1 MKPEHTKNI
10 KKFIKKYK
18 SVLKLPFMNKF
29 SGESSTKA
37 VGMPIVQILP
47 SIDRIPEEDNTG
59 IAKLAAKYDP
69 TAKVSGGFGKSP
81 IVTILSSGNK
91 KEAALTGEVK
101 SDGPETI
108 VRSLSGG
115 SDSVIP
121 YSYLKP
127 TTSRVEK
134 SPILTMV
141 NSNTKKETAAFKQ
154 AKSGDSPETT
164 VRTLSGNSDSV
175 IPYSYLKPTDTPRV
189 MSSGNKLISL
199 PKTDAKK
206 LVDLSLTKQITNKIT
221 KTKNNEY
228 TLNIPEYGIGKNI
241 ISGLMSVIKKTK
253 PVLQNAAKNFG
264 TVGDTLRPLTDAVK
278 SAKKMGMSLFSQMQ
292 KGESS
297 STSSIPSN
305 TSTPPVVSNEFP
317 TKAVTGNPVSANQYN
332 TVLDNSTQVTG
343 GGAQRRAAAVPVK
356 TTAAPAATPVKT
368 AAAAAPV
375 AAPMKTAAA
384 AAPVATSAAAP
395 VATSAAAPAPASS
408 APASS
413 APASSAAASPA
424 ATSAA
429 VAPVATSAAAPAP
442 ASSAPAAAA
451 PAPASSAPAAAAPPA
466 AAPAPASSA
475 PVAASGSISK
485 ATEPA
490 KDSETKIEGK
500 YDSAVGSGTT
510 AESTQAAAEETIKAA
525 AIPEKAGAG
534 AARGIEGIVDAVT
547 TVAQVA
553 LTVGTG
559 GVGGAAMGALKG
571 VGAMAGG
578 ASKVAGGLGK
588 VSKLAG
594 AMPGGG
600 EGGGGGGGGMG
611 VPGGGM
617 GSMLG
622 GGGNA
627 ALAGG
632 ALAAVGGIAAGVGGV
647 AAGIGSAVGG
657 LAGAYATVGGKLID
671 AVFGGNDKKESPV
684 SVSNDSRS
692 NSTVVNSV
700 SNQYDVYRKT
710 ADDSFML
717 PNYRREYG

>member
-18 SVLKLPFMNKF
+18 SILKLPFMNKF
-29 SGESSTKA
+29 SDEPNAEAIGKPMVE
-37 VGMPIVQILP
+37 ILP
-47 SIDRIPEEDNTG
+47 SIDRISEEDNTG

-81 IVTILSSGNK
+81 IVTILNSGNK

-108 VRSLSGG
+108 VR
-115 SDSVIP
+115 
-121 YSYLKP
+121 
-127 TTSRVEK
+127 
-134 SPILTMV
+134 
-141 NSNTKKETAAFKQ
+141 
-154 AKSGDSPETT
+154 
-164 VRTLSGNSDSV
+164 TLSGKSDSV

-189 MSSGNKLISL
+189 MSGGNKLISL
-199 PKTDAKK
+199 PKTDVKK
-206 LVDLSLTKQITNKIT
+206 LVDLSLTNQITNKII

-228 TLNIPEYGIGKNI
+228 TLKIPEYGIGKNI
-241 ISGLMSVIKKTK
+241 ISGLMSVVKAAK
-253 PVLQNAAKNFG
+253 PAVKNAAKNFG
-264 TVGDTLRPLTDAVK
+264 TIGDKLNPLTDALK
-278 SAKKMGMSLFSQMQ
+278 SAKKMGMSLISQTQ
-292 KGESS
+292 RDESS
-297 STSSIPSN
+297 STSPVSSN
-305 TSTPPVVSNEFP
+305 PATPPVVTNEYP
-317 TKAVTGNPVSANQYN
+317 AQAVKGNPVSA
-332 TVLDNSTQVTG
+332 
-343 GGAQRRAAAVPVK
+343 
-356 TTAAPAATPVKT
+356 
-368 AAAAAPV
+368 AAAAAP
-375 AAPMKTAAA
+375 AA
-384 AAPVATSAAAP
+384 
-395 VATSAAAPAPASS
+395 
-408 APASS
+408 
-413 APASSAAASPA
+413 
-424 ATSAA
+424 
-429 VAPVATSAAAPAP
+429 
-442 ASSAPAAAA
+442 APAAAA
-451 PAPASSAPAAAAPPA
+451 PAVSAASTTTSAAAAAPTPTAAAPTAAAPTPAAAAPT
-466 AAPAPASSA
+466 
-475 PVAASGSISK
+475 PVAASGSIST

-490 KDSETKIEGK
+490 KGPETKIESNFDNG
-500 YDSAVGSGTT
+500 VGSDPQQ
-510 AESTQAAAEETIKAA
+510 AQAAAEETLKTAD
-525 AIPEKAGAG
+525 IPEEAGAG
-534 AARGIEGIVDAVT
+534 AARGIAGIVDAVT

-553 LTVGTG
+553 GTIATG
-559 GVGGAAMGALKG
+559 GVGGAAFGALKG

-594 AMPGGG
+594 AMPGGGG

-671 AVFGGNDKKESPV
+671 AVFGGNDKKESV
-684 SVSNDSRS
+684 SVSNDARS
-692 NSTVVNSV
+692 NATIVNSV

>member
-1 MKPEHTKNI
+1 
-10 KKFIKKYK
+10 
-18 SVLKLPFMNKF
+18 MNKF
-29 SGESSTKA
+29 SGEPSAEA
-37 VGMPIVQILP
+37 VGKPMVEILP
-47 SIDRIPEEDNTG
+47 SIDRISEEDTTG

-81 IVTILSSGNK
+81 IVTILNSGNK

-108 VRSLSGG
+108 VRTLSGG

-127 TTSRVEK
+127 TDTPRAMFSDNKLISTPEK
-134 SPILTMV
+134 S
-141 NSNTKKETAAFKQ
+141 N
-154 AKSGDSPETT
+154 
-164 VRTLSGNSDSV
+164 SV

-189 MSSGNKLISL
+189 MSSTNKLISL
-199 PKTDAKK
+199 PKTDVKK
-206 LVDLSLTKQITNKIT
+206 LVDLSLTNQITNKII

-228 TLNIPEYGIGKNI
+228 TLKIPEYGIGKNI
-241 ISGLMSVIKKTK
+241 ISGLMSVVKAAK
-253 PVLQNAAKNFG
+253 PAVKNAAKNFG
-264 TVGDTLRPLTDAVK
+264 TIGDKLNPLTDALK
-278 SAKKMGMSLFSQMQ
+278 SAKKMGMSLFSQAQ
-292 KGESS
+292 REESS
-297 STSSIPSN
+297 STPSVSSSPP
-305 TSTPPVVSNEFP
+305 TPPVVSNEYP
-317 TKAVTGNPVSANQYN
+317 AQAVKGNPAS
-332 TVLDNSTQVTG
+332 
-343 GGAQRRAAAVPVK
+343 
-356 TTAAPAATPVKT
+356 
-368 AAAAAPV
+368 AAAAA
-375 AAPMKTAAA
+375 
-384 AAPVATSAAAP
+384 
-395 VATSAAAPAPASS
+395 
-408 APASS
+408 
-413 APASSAAASPA
+413 
-424 ATSAA
+424 
-429 VAPVATSAAAPAP
+429 
-442 ASSAPAAAA
+442 APAAAA
-451 PAPASSAPAAAAPPA
+451 PASATPAAAAPTPAAATPAAAAPAAAAPTASATPAAAAPTASATPAA
-466 AAPAPASSA
+466 AAPAAAAPAA
-475 PVAASGSISK
+475 ATPVAASGSIST
-485 ATEPA
+485 ATGPA
-490 KDSETKIEGK
+490 KGSETKIESNFDNG
-500 YDSAVGSGTT
+500 VGSDPQQ
-510 AESTQAAAEETIKAA
+510 AQAAAEQALNTAD
-525 AIPEKAGAG
+525 IPEEAGAG
-534 AARGIEGIVDAVT
+534 AARGIAGIVDAVT

-600 EGGGGGGGGMG
+600 EGGGGGGGGGGGMG

-622 GGGNA
+622 GGGGA

-671 AVFGGNDKKESPV
+671 AVFGGNDKKESM
-684 SVSNDSRS
+684 SVSNDARS
-692 NSTVVNSV
+692 NATIVNAV

>member
-1 MKPEHTKNI
+1 MKSEHTKNI

-18 SVLKLPFMNKF
+18 SVLKFPFMDKLWNK
-29 SGESSTKA
+29 SEDKNSTEA
-37 VGMPIVQILP
+37 VAKPIVQILP
-47 SIDRIPEEDNTG
+47 SLDQAPEEDTTG

-69 TAKVSGGFGKSP
+69 NVKVSGGFGKSP
-81 IVTILSSGNK
+81 IVTILNSGNK

-108 VRSLSGG
+108 VRTLSGG

-127 TTSRVEK
+127 TDTPRAMFSDNKLISTPEK
-134 SPILTMV
+134 S
-141 NSNTKKETAAFKQ
+141 N
-154 AKSGDSPETT
+154 
-164 VRTLSGNSDSV
+164 SV

-189 MSSGNKLISL
+189 MSSTNKLISL
-199 PKTDAKK
+199 PKTDVKK
-206 LVDLSLTKQITNKIT
+206 LVDLSLTNQITNKII

-228 TLNIPEYGIGKNI
+228 TLKIPEYGIGKNI
-241 ISGLMSVIKKTK
+241 ISGLMSVIKAAK
-253 PVLQNAAKNFG
+253 PAVKNAAKNFG
-264 TVGDTLRPLTDAVK
+264 TIGDKLNPLTDALK
-278 SAKKMGMSLFSQMQ
+278 SAKKMGMSLLSQAQ
-292 KGESS
+292 RDKSS
-297 STSSIPSN
+297 STPSVSSSPP
-305 TSTPPVVSNEFP
+305 TPPVVSNEYP
-317 TKAVTGNPVSANQYN
+317 AQAVKGNPAS
-332 TVLDNSTQVTG
+332 
-343 GGAQRRAAAVPVK
+343 
-356 TTAAPAATPVKT
+356 
-368 AAAAAPV
+368 AAAAA
-375 AAPMKTAAA
+375 
-384 AAPVATSAAAP
+384 
-395 VATSAAAPAPASS
+395 
-408 APASS
+408 
-413 APASSAAASPA
+413 
-424 ATSAA
+424 
-429 VAPVATSAAAPAP
+429 
-442 ASSAPAAAA
+442 APAAAA
-451 PAPASSAPAAAAPPA
+451 PAAAAPTASATPAAATPVAAAPTPAAAAPTPAAAAPAAAAPAA
-466 AAPAPASSA
+466 AAPAAAA
-475 PVAASGSISK
+475 PVAASGSIST
-485 ATEPA
+485 ATGPA
-490 KDSETKIEGK
+490 KGPETKIESKFDNG
-500 YDSAVGSGTT
+500 VGSDPQQ
-510 AESTQAAAEETIKAA
+510 AQAAAEETIKAA
-525 AIPEKAGAG
+525 PIPEKAGAG

-594 AMPGGG
+594 AVSGGGGGG
-600 EGGGGGGGGMG
+600 EGGGGGGGMG

-622 GGGNA
+622 GGGGA

-684 SVSNDSRS
+684 SVSTDSRS
-692 NSTVVNSV
+692 NSTVINSV

>member
-1 MKPEHTKNI
+1 
-10 KKFIKKYK
+10 
-18 SVLKLPFMNKF
+18 MNKF
-29 SGESSTKA
+29 SGEPSAEA
-37 VGMPIVQILP
+37 VGKPMVEILP
-47 SIDRIPEEDNTG
+47 SIDRISEEDTTG

-81 IVTILSSGNK
+81 IVTILNSGNK

-108 VRSLSGG
+108 VRTLSGG

-127 TTSRVEK
+127 TDTPRAMFSDNKLISTPEK
-134 SPILTMV
+134 S
-141 NSNTKKETAAFKQ
+141 N
-154 AKSGDSPETT
+154 
-164 VRTLSGNSDSV
+164 SV

-189 MSSGNKLISL
+189 MSSTNKLISL
-199 PKTDAKK
+199 PKTDVKK
-206 LVDLSLTKQITNKIT
+206 LVDLSLTNQITNKII

-228 TLNIPEYGIGKNI
+228 TLKIPEYGIGKNI
-241 ISGLMSVIKKTK
+241 ISGLMSVVKAAK
-253 PVLQNAAKNFG
+253 PAVKNAAKNFG
-264 TVGDTLRPLTDAVK
+264 TIGDKLNPLTDALK
-278 SAKKMGMSLFSQMQ
+278 SAKKMGMSLISQTQ
-292 KGESS
+292 RDESS
-297 STSSIPSN
+297 STSPVSSSPP
-305 TSTPPVVSNEFP
+305 TPPVVSNEYP
-317 TKAVTGNPVSANQYN
+317 AQAVKGNPASA
-332 TVLDNSTQVTG
+332 
-343 GGAQRRAAAVPVK
+343 
-356 TTAAPAATPVKT
+356 
-368 AAAAAPV
+368 AAAAAPTASAATPAA
-375 AAPMKTAAA
+375 AAPAAA
-384 AAPVATSAAAP
+384 AAA
-395 VATSAAAPAPASS
+395 
-408 APASS
+408 
-413 APASSAAASPA
+413 
-424 ATSAA
+424 
-429 VAPVATSAAAPAP
+429 
-442 ASSAPAAAA
+442 APAAAA
-451 PAPASSAPAAAAPPA
+451 PAAAAPAAATPVA
-466 AAPAPASSA
+466 AAPAPAAAA
-475 PVAASGSISK
+475 PVAASGSIST
-485 ATEPA
+485 ATGPA
-490 KDSETKIEGK
+490 KGSETKIESNFDNG
-500 YDSAVGSGTT
+500 VGSDPQQ
-510 AESTQAAAEETIKAA
+510 AQAAAEQTLNTAD
-525 AIPEKAGAG
+525 IPEEAGAG
-534 AARGIEGIVDAVT
+534 AARGIAGIVDAVT

-600 EGGGGGGGGMG
+600 EGGGGGGGGGGGMG

-622 GGGNA
+622 GGGGA

-671 AVFGGNDKKESPV
+671 AVFGGNDKKESM
-684 SVSNDSRS
+684 SVSNDARS
-692 NSTVVNSV
+692 NATIVNAV

>member
-29 SGESSTKA
+29 SGEPSAEA
-37 VGMPIVQILP
+37 VGKPMVEILP
-47 SIDRIPEEDNTG
+47 SIDRISEEDTTG

-69 TAKVSGGFGKSP
+69 TAKVSGGFAKSP
-81 IVTILSSGNK
+81 IVTILNSGNK

-101 SDGPETI
+101 GDGPETI
-108 VRSLSGG
+108 VRTLSGG

-121 YSYLKP
+121 YSYLKSTDTP
-127 TTSRVEK
+127 RVMFSDNKLTSTPEK
-134 SPILTMV
+134 S
-141 NSNTKKETAAFKQ
+141 NS
-154 AKSGDSPETT
+154 
-164 VRTLSGNSDSV
+164 VV
-175 IPYSYLKPTDTPRV
+175 PYSYLKPTDTPRV

-199 PKTDAKK
+199 PKTDVKK

-228 TLNIPEYGIGKNI
+228 TLKIPEYGIGKNI
-241 ISGLMSVIKKTK
+241 ISGLMSVVKAAK
-253 PVLQNAAKNFG
+253 PAVKDAAKNFG
-264 TVGDTLRPLTDAVK
+264 TIGDKLNPLTDALK
-278 SAKKMGMSLFSQMQ
+278 SAKKMGMSLLSQAQ
-292 KGESS
+292 RDKSS
-297 STSSIPSN
+297 STPSVSSSPP
-305 TSTPPVVSNEFP
+305 TPPVVSNEYP
-317 TKAVTGNPVSANQYN
+317 AQAVKGNPAS
-332 TVLDNSTQVTG
+332 
-343 GGAQRRAAAVPVK
+343 
-356 TTAAPAATPVKT
+356 
-368 AAAAAPV
+368 AAAAA
-375 AAPMKTAAA
+375 
-384 AAPVATSAAAP
+384 
-395 VATSAAAPAPASS
+395 
-408 APASS
+408 
-413 APASSAAASPA
+413 
-424 ATSAA
+424 
-429 VAPVATSAAAPAP
+429 
-442 ASSAPAAAA
+442 APAAAA
-451 PAPASSAPAAAAPPA
+451 PTPAAAT
-466 AAPAPASSA
+466 
-475 PVAASGSISK
+475 PVAASGSIST
-485 ATEPA
+485 ATGPA
-490 KDSETKIEGK
+490 KGPETKIESKFDNG
-500 YDSAVGSGTT
+500 VGSDPQQ
-510 AESTQAAAEETIKAA
+510 AQAAAEETIKAA
-525 AIPEKAGAG
+525 PIPEKAGAG

-600 EGGGGGGGGMG
+600 EGGGGGGGGGMG

-622 GGGNA
+622 GGGGA

-692 NSTVVNSV
+692 NSTIVFSCWISSSRALARFFSAARNCLHSCI
-700 SNQYDVYRKT
+700 S
-710 ADDSFML
+710 DS
-717 PNYRREYG
+717 

>member
-29 SGESSTKA
+29 SGEPSAEA
-37 VGMPIVQILP
+37 VGKPIVQILP

-81 IVTILSSGNK
+81 IVTILNSGNK

-108 VRSLSGG
+108 VRTLSGG

-127 TTSRVEK
+127 TDTPRAMFSDNKLISTPEK
-134 SPILTMV
+134 S
-141 NSNTKKETAAFKQ
+141 N
-154 AKSGDSPETT
+154 
-164 VRTLSGNSDSV
+164 SV

-189 MSSGNKLISL
+189 MSSTNKLISL
-199 PKTDAKK
+199 PKTDVKK
-206 LVDLSLTKQITNKIT
+206 LVDLSLTNQITNKII

-228 TLNIPEYGIGKNI
+228 TLKIPEYGIGKNI
-241 ISGLMSVIKKTK
+241 ISGLMSVVKAAK
-253 PVLQNAAKNFG
+253 PAVKYAAKNFG
-264 TVGDTLRPLTDAVK
+264 TIGDKLNPLTDALK
-278 SAKKMGMSLFSQMQ
+278 SAKKMGMSLLSQAQ
-292 KGESS
+292 RDKSS
-297 STSSIPSN
+297 STPSVSSSPP
-305 TSTPPVVSNEFP
+305 TPPVVSNEYP
-317 TKAVTGNPVSANQYN
+317 AQAVKGNPAS
-332 TVLDNSTQVTG
+332 
-343 GGAQRRAAAVPVK
+343 
-356 TTAAPAATPVKT
+356 
-368 AAAAAPV
+368 AAAAA
-375 AAPMKTAAA
+375 
-384 AAPVATSAAAP
+384 
-395 VATSAAAPAPASS
+395 
-408 APASS
+408 
-413 APASSAAASPA
+413 
-424 ATSAA
+424 
-429 VAPVATSAAAPAP
+429 
-442 ASSAPAAAA
+442 APAAAA
-451 PAPASSAPAAAAPPA
+451 PAAAAPTASATPAAATPVAAAPTPAAATPAAATPAAAAPA
-466 AAPAPASSA
+466 AAA
-475 PVAASGSISK
+475 PVAASGSIST
-485 ATEPA
+485 ATGPA
-490 KDSETKIEGK
+490 KGPETKIESKFDNG
-500 YDSAVGSGTT
+500 VGSDPQQ
-510 AESTQAAAEETIKAA
+510 AQAAAEETIKAA
-525 AIPEKAGAG
+525 PIPEKAGAG

-600 EGGGGGGGGMG
+600 EGGGGGGGGGMG

-622 GGGNA
+622 GGGGA

-684 SVSNDSRS
+684 SVSTDSRS
-692 NSTVVNSV
+692 NSTVINSV

>member
-18 SVLKLPFMNKF
+18 SILKLPFMNKF
-29 SGESSTKA
+29 SDEPNAEAIGKPMVE
-37 VGMPIVQILP
+37 ILP
-47 SIDRIPEEDNTG
+47 SIDRISEEDNTG

-81 IVTILSSGNK
+81 IVTILNSGNK

-108 VRSLSGG
+108 VR
-115 SDSVIP
+115 
-121 YSYLKP
+121 
-127 TTSRVEK
+127 
-134 SPILTMV
+134 
-141 NSNTKKETAAFKQ
+141 
-154 AKSGDSPETT
+154 
-164 VRTLSGNSDSV
+164 TLSGKSDSV

-189 MSSGNKLISL
+189 MSGGNKLISPPEKSNSVIPYSYLKPTDTPRVMSGGNKLISPPEKSNSVIPYSYLKPTDTPRVMSGGNKLISL
-199 PKTDAKK
+199 PKTDVKK
-206 LVDLSLTKQITNKIT
+206 LVDLSLTNQITNKII

-228 TLNIPEYGIGKNI
+228 TLKIPEYGIGKNI
-241 ISGLMSVIKKTK
+241 ISGLMSVVKAAK
-253 PVLQNAAKNFG
+253 PAVKNAAKNFG
-264 TVGDTLRPLTDAVK
+264 TIGDKLNPLTDALK
-278 SAKKMGMSLFSQMQ
+278 SAKKMGMSLISQTQ
-292 KGESS
+292 RDESS
-297 STSSIPSN
+297 STSPVSSN
-305 TSTPPVVSNEFP
+305 PATPPVVTNEYP
-317 TKAVTGNPVSANQYN
+317 AQAVKGNPVSA
-332 TVLDNSTQVTG
+332 
-343 GGAQRRAAAVPVK
+343 
-356 TTAAPAATPVKT
+356 
-368 AAAAAPV
+368 AAAAAP
-375 AAPMKTAAA
+375 AA
-384 AAPVATSAAAP
+384 
-395 VATSAAAPAPASS
+395 
-408 APASS
+408 
-413 APASSAAASPA
+413 
-424 ATSAA
+424 
-429 VAPVATSAAAPAP
+429 
-442 ASSAPAAAA
+442 APAAAA
-451 PAPASSAPAAAAPPA
+451 PAVSAASTTTSAAAAAPTPTAAAPTAAAPTAAAPTPAAAAPT
-466 AAPAPASSA
+466 
-475 PVAASGSISK
+475 PVAASGSIST

-490 KDSETKIEGK
+490 KGPETKIESNFDNG
-500 YDSAVGSGTT
+500 VGSDPQQ
-510 AESTQAAAEETIKAA
+510 AQAAAEETLKTAD
-525 AIPEKAGAG
+525 IPEEAGAG
-534 AARGIEGIVDAVT
+534 AARGIAGIVDAVT

-553 LTVGTG
+553 GTIATG
-559 GVGGAAMGALKG
+559 GVGGAAFGALKG

-594 AMPGGG
+594 AMPGGGG

-671 AVFGGNDKKESPV
+671 AVFGGNDKKESV
-684 SVSNDSRS
+684 SVSNDARS
-692 NSTVVNSV
+692 NATIVNSV

>member
-18 SVLKLPFMNKF
+18 SVLKLPFMSKF
-29 SGESSTKA
+29 FSEPSVEATGK
-37 VGMPIVQILP
+37 PIVQILP
-47 SIDRIPEEDNTG
+47 SLDQAPEEDTTG
-59 IAKLAAKYDP
+59 ISKLAAKYDP
-69 TAKVSGGFGKSP
+69 NAKVSGGFGKSP
-81 IVTILSSGNK
+81 VVTILNSGNK

-101 SDGPETI
+101 GDGPETI
-108 VRSLSGG
+108 VRSLSGQ

-121 YSYLKP
+121 HSYLRS
-127 TTSRVEK
+127 TTSSIGK
-134 SPILTMV
+134 SPVVTIL
-141 NSNTKKETAAFKQ
+141 NSSNNKETALLGNVK
-154 AKSGDSPETT
+154 GDSPKTN
-164 VRTLSGNSDSV
+164 VRTLSGQSDSV
-175 IPYSYLKPTDTPRV
+175 IPHSYLKPTDTPRV
-189 MSSGNKLISL
+189 MSAGNKLISL

-241 ISGLMSVIKKTK
+241 LAGLMKVAAQAKPAISKAATK
-253 PVLQNAAKNFG
+253 
-264 TVGDTLRPLTDAVK
+264 VGSALTEKLSPLTDALK
-278 SAKKMGMSLFSQMQ
+278 SAKNMGMSLIAAEKRNEPSSAPRAAAEPQSTPALPPNPPIPHVASKEFPAQAIDGTPVSEKQYNAVVANSVQ
-292 KGESS
+292 KASGGTAGELKREQIRA
-297 STSSIPSN
+297 TDNILNAAKEKPLIPSN
-305 TSTPPVVSNEFP
+305 TRITPEQVSQN
-317 TKAVTGNPVSANQYN
+317 NQTIN
-332 TVLDNSTQVTG
+332 TIPG
-343 GGAQRRAAAVPVK
+343 MAAPAP
-356 TTAAPAATPVKT
+356 TAAPAAAP
-368 AAAAAPV
+368 AAPV
-375 AAPMKTAAA
+375 AS
-384 AAPVATSAAAP
+384 V
-395 VATSAAAPAPASS
+395 AAAPAPAA
-408 APASS
+408 APA
-413 APASSAAASPA
+413 
-424 ATSAA
+424 
-429 VAPVATSAAAPAP
+429 APVASVAAAPAP
-442 ASSAPAAAA
+442 AAA
-451 PAPASSAPAAAAPPA
+451 PTAT
-466 AAPAPASSA
+466 
-475 PVAASGSISK
+475 PVAASGSISAVAETPK
-485 ATEPA
+485 NAP
-490 KDSETKIEGK
+490 TKIEGE
-500 YDSAVGSGTT
+500 YDSGVGPGTT
-510 AESTQAAAEETIKAA
+510 AEELKAQAESAQKAL
-525 AIPEKAGAG
+525 PEPEARGAGAG
-534 AARGIEGIVDAVT
+534 RGIEGIVDAVT

-600 EGGGGGGGGMG
+600 EGGGGGGGGGMG

-622 GGGNA
+622 GGGGV

-684 SVSNDSRS
+684 SVSTDSRS
-692 NSTVVNSV
+692 NSTVVNSI
-700 SNQYDVYRKT
+700 SNQYDIYRKT

>member
-1 MKPEHTKNI
+1 MVN
-10 KKFIKKYK
+10 F
-18 SVLKLPFMNKF
+18 
-29 SGESSTKA
+29 
-37 VGMPIVQILP
+37 
-47 SIDRIPEEDNTG
+47 
-59 IAKLAAKYDP
+59 
-69 TAKVSGGFGKSP
+69 
-81 IVTILSSGNK
+81 GNK

-101 SDGPETI
+101 GDGTETTI
-108 VRSLSGG
+108 RTLSGN

-127 TTSRVEK
+127 TTSRVGK

-141 NSNTKKETAAFKQ
+141 NFGNKKEAAAFKQ

-199 PKTDAKK
+199 PKTDVKK

-241 ISGLMSVIKKTK
+241 LAGLMKVAAQAKPAISKAATK
-253 PVLQNAAKNFG
+253 
-264 TVGDTLRPLTDAVK
+264 VGSALTEKLSPLTDALK
-278 SAKKMGMSLFSQMQ
+278 SAKNMGMSLIAAEKRNEPSSAPRAAAEPQSTPALPPNPPIPHVASKEFPAQAIDGTPVSEKQYNAVVANSVQ
-292 KGESS
+292 KASGGTAGELKREQIRAADNILNAAKGKPL
-297 STSSIPSN
+297 IPSN
-305 TSTPPVVSNEFP
+305 TRITPEQVSQN
-317 TKAVTGNPVSANQYN
+317 NQTIN
-332 TVLDNSTQVTG
+332 TIPG
-343 GGAQRRAAAVPVK
+343 MAAPAPA
-356 TTAAPAATPVKT
+356 AAPAA
-368 AAAAAPV
+368 PV
-375 AAPMKTAAA
+375 AS
-384 AAPVATSAAAP
+384 V
-395 VATSAAAPAPASS
+395 AAAPAPA
-408 APASS
+408 
-413 APASSAAASPA
+413 AA
-424 ATSAA
+424 
-429 VAPVATSAAAPAP
+429 
-442 ASSAPAAAA
+442 SAPAAT
-451 PAPASSAPAAAAPPA
+451 
-466 AAPAPASSA
+466 
-475 PVAASGSISK
+475 PVAASGSIS
-485 ATEPA
+485 AVSETP
-490 KDSETKIEGK
+490 KDAPTKIEGE
-500 YDSAVGSGTT
+500 YGSGVGPGTSADELKAQ
-510 AESTQAAAEETIKAA
+510 AESAQNNAVP
-525 AIPEKAGAG
+525 PEAPGSG

-553 LTVGTG
+553 GTIATG

-594 AMPGGG
+594 AVSGGGGG
-600 EGGGGGGGGMG
+600 EGGGGGMG
-611 VPGGGM
+611 VPGAGM

-622 GGGNA
+622 GGGGA
-627 ALAGG
+627 ALGGG

-647 AAGIGSAVGG
+647 VSGIGSAVGG

-684 SVSNDSRS
+684 SVSTDSRS
-692 NSTVVNSV
+692 NSTVVNSI
-700 SNQYDVYRKT
+700 SNQYDIYRKT

>member
-18 SVLKLPFMNKF
+18 SILKLPFMNKF
-29 SGESSTKA
+29 SDEPNAEAIGKPMVE
-37 VGMPIVQILP
+37 ILP
-47 SIDRIPEEDNTG
+47 SIDRISEEDNTG

-81 IVTILSSGNK
+81 IVTILNSGNK

-108 VRSLSGG
+108 VR
-115 SDSVIP
+115 
-121 YSYLKP
+121 
-127 TTSRVEK
+127 
-134 SPILTMV
+134 
-141 NSNTKKETAAFKQ
+141 
-154 AKSGDSPETT
+154 
-164 VRTLSGNSDSV
+164 TLSGKSDSV

-189 MSSGNKLISL
+189 MSGGNKLISPPEKSNSVIPYSYLKPTDTPRVMSGGNKLISL
-199 PKTDAKK
+199 PKTDVKK
-206 LVDLSLTKQITNKIT
+206 LVDLSLTNQITNKII

-228 TLNIPEYGIGKNI
+228 TLKIPEYGIGKNI
-241 ISGLMSVIKKTK
+241 ISGLMSVVKAAK
-253 PVLQNAAKNFG
+253 PAVKNAAKNFG
-264 TVGDTLRPLTDAVK
+264 TIGDKLNPLTDALK
-278 SAKKMGMSLFSQMQ
+278 SAKKMGMSLISQTQ
-292 KGESS
+292 RDESS
-297 STSSIPSN
+297 STSPVSSN
-305 TSTPPVVSNEFP
+305 PATPPVVTNEYP
-317 TKAVTGNPVSANQYN
+317 AQAVKGNPVSA
-332 TVLDNSTQVTG
+332 
-343 GGAQRRAAAVPVK
+343 
-356 TTAAPAATPVKT
+356 
-368 AAAAAPV
+368 AAAAAP
-375 AAPMKTAAA
+375 AA
-384 AAPVATSAAAP
+384 
-395 VATSAAAPAPASS
+395 
-408 APASS
+408 
-413 APASSAAASPA
+413 
-424 ATSAA
+424 
-429 VAPVATSAAAPAP
+429 
-442 ASSAPAAAA
+442 APAAAA
-451 PAPASSAPAAAAPPA
+451 PAVSAASTTTSAAAAAPTPTAAAPTAAAPTPAAAAPT
-466 AAPAPASSA
+466 
-475 PVAASGSISK
+475 PVAASGSIST

-490 KDSETKIEGK
+490 KGPETKIESNFDNG
-500 YDSAVGSGTT
+500 VGSDPQQ
-510 AESTQAAAEETIKAA
+510 AQAAAEETLKTAD
-525 AIPEKAGAG
+525 IPEEAGAG
-534 AARGIEGIVDAVT
+534 AARGIAGIVDAVT

-553 LTVGTG
+553 GTIATG
-559 GVGGAAMGALKG
+559 GVGGAAFGALKG

-594 AMPGGG
+594 AMPGGGG

-671 AVFGGNDKKESPV
+671 AVFGGNDKKESV
-684 SVSNDSRS
+684 SVSNDARS
-692 NSTVVNSV
+692 NATIVNSV

>member
-29 SGESSTKA
+29 SGEPSAEA
-37 VGMPIVQILP
+37 VGKPMVEILP
-47 SIDRIPEEDNTG
+47 SIDRISEEDTTG

-81 IVTILSSGNK
+81 IVTILNSGNK

-108 VRSLSGG
+108 VRTLSGG

-127 TTSRVEK
+127 TDTPRAMFSDNKLISTPEK
-134 SPILTMV
+134 S
-141 NSNTKKETAAFKQ
+141 N
-154 AKSGDSPETT
+154 
-164 VRTLSGNSDSV
+164 SV

-189 MSSGNKLISL
+189 MSSTNKLISL
-199 PKTDAKK
+199 PKTDVKK
-206 LVDLSLTKQITNKIT
+206 LVDLSLTNQITNKII

-228 TLNIPEYGIGKNI
+228 TLKIPEYGIGKNI
-241 ISGLMSVIKKTK
+241 ISGLMSVVKAAK
-253 PVLQNAAKNFG
+253 PAVKNAAKNFG
-264 TVGDTLRPLTDAVK
+264 TIGDKLNPLTDALK
-278 SAKKMGMSLFSQMQ
+278 SAKKMGMSLLSQAQ
-292 KGESS
+292 RDESS
-297 STSSIPSN
+297 STPSVSSSPP
-305 TSTPPVVSNEFP
+305 TPPVVSNEYP
-317 TKAVTGNPVSANQYN
+317 AQAVKGNPAS
-332 TVLDNSTQVTG
+332 
-343 GGAQRRAAAVPVK
+343 AAAA
-356 TTAAPAATPVKT
+356 AAPAAAAPTASATPAAAAPTPAAATPAAATPV
-368 AAAAAPV
+368 AAAPV
-375 AAPMKTAAA
+375 AAAPTPAAATPVA
-384 AAPVATSAAAP
+384 AAPTPAAATP
-395 VATSAAAPAPASS
+395 AAA
-408 APASS
+408 
-413 APASSAAASPA
+413 
-424 ATSAA
+424 T
-429 VAPVATSAAAPAP
+429 
-442 ASSAPAAAA
+442 PAAAA
-451 PAPASSAPAAAAPPA
+451 PAAA
-466 AAPAPASSA
+466 A
-475 PVAASGSISK
+475 PVAASGSIST
-485 ATEPA
+485 ATGPA
-490 KDSETKIEGK
+490 KGSETKIESNFDNG
-500 YDSAVGSGTT
+500 VGSDPQQ
-510 AESTQAAAEETIKAA
+510 AQAAAEQTLNTAE
-525 AIPEKAGAG
+525 IPEERGAG

-600 EGGGGGGGGMG
+600 GGEGGGGGGGGIG
-611 VPGGGM
+611 VPGGGGGGGGGI

-622 GGGNA
+622 GIVGG
-627 ALAGG
+627 GG

-647 AAGIGSAVGG
+647 AAGLGIAVGG

-684 SVSNDSRS
+684 SVSTDSRS
-692 NSTVVNSV
+692 NSTVINSV

>member
-29 SGESSTKA
+29 SGEPSAEA
-37 VGMPIVQILP
+37 VGKPMVEILP
-47 SIDRIPEEDNTG
+47 SIDRISEEDTTG

-81 IVTILSSGNK
+81 IVTILNSGNK

-108 VRSLSGG
+108 VRTLSGG

-127 TTSRVEK
+127 TDTPRAMFSDNKLISTPEK
-134 SPILTMV
+134 S
-141 NSNTKKETAAFKQ
+141 N
-154 AKSGDSPETT
+154 
-164 VRTLSGNSDSV
+164 SV

-189 MSSGNKLISL
+189 MSSTNKLISL
-199 PKTDAKK
+199 PKTDVKK
-206 LVDLSLTKQITNKIT
+206 LVDLSLTNQITNKII

-228 TLNIPEYGIGKNI
+228 TLKIPEYGIGKNI
-241 ISGLMSVIKKTK
+241 ISGLMSVVKAAK
-253 PVLQNAAKNFG
+253 PAVKNAAKNFG
-264 TVGDTLRPLTDAVK
+264 TIGDKLNPLTDALK
-278 SAKKMGMSLFSQMQ
+278 SAKKMGMSLLSQAQ
-292 KGESS
+292 RDESS
-297 STSSIPSN
+297 STPSVSSSPP
-305 TSTPPVVSNEFP
+305 TPPVVSNEYP
-317 TKAVTGNPVSANQYN
+317 AQAVKGNPAS
-332 TVLDNSTQVTG
+332 
-343 GGAQRRAAAVPVK
+343 
-356 TTAAPAATPVKT
+356 
-368 AAAAAPV
+368 AAAAA
-375 AAPMKTAAA
+375 
-384 AAPVATSAAAP
+384 
-395 VATSAAAPAPASS
+395 
-408 APASS
+408 
-413 APASSAAASPA
+413 
-424 ATSAA
+424 
-429 VAPVATSAAAPAP
+429 
-442 ASSAPAAAA
+442 APAAAA
-451 PAPASSAPAAAAPPA
+451 PTASATPAAAAPTPAAATPAAATPAA
-466 AAPAPASSA
+466 AAPAAAA
-475 PVAASGSISK
+475 PVAASGSIST
-485 ATEPA
+485 ATGPA
-490 KDSETKIEGK
+490 KGSETKIESNFDNG
-500 YDSAVGSGTT
+500 VGSDPQQ
-510 AESTQAAAEETIKAA
+510 AQAAAEQTLNTAE
-525 AIPEKAGAG
+525 IPEERGAG

-600 EGGGGGGGGMG
+600 GGDGGGGGGGGIGVPGGGGGGGGGMG
-611 VPGGGM
+611 
-617 GSMLG
+617 SMLG
-622 GGGNA
+622 GIVGG
-627 ALAGG
+627 GG

-647 AAGIGSAVGG
+647 AAGLGIAVGG

-684 SVSNDSRS
+684 SVSTDSRS
-692 NSTVVNSV
+692 NSTVINSV